1 MAKYE
6 PLARYLRRQKTA
18 EVELSFRDI
27 ERIVGGLLPKASTD
41 PKWWRAEDT
50 PSAPPQQRAFA
61 QAGYVPEPELKTERV
76 RFVRAASR
84 SPSASD
90 ARAD

>member
-6 PLARYLRRQKTA
+6 PLVRYLRRQKAT

-41 PKWWRAEDT
+41 LKWWRVEDT
-50 PSAPPQQRAFA
+50 PSALPQQRAFA
-61 QAGYVPEPELKTERV
+61 AAGYVPQPELKAERV
-76 RFVRAASR
+76 RFVR
-84 SPSASD
+84 SASPAPSVSD
-90 ARAD
+90 VRAG

>member
-27 ERIVGGLLPKASTD
+27 ERIVGGLLPKASSD
-41 PKWWRAEDT
+41 PKWWRAEDA
-50 PSAPPQQRAFA
+50 PSALPQQRAFA
-61 QAGYVPEPELKTERV
+61 QAGYVPESTHVYTYEGGQT
-76 RFVRAASR
+76 FTFH
-84 SPSASD
+84 
-90 ARAD
+90 ARIRRNCAK

>member
-6 PLARYLRRQKTA
+6 PLARYLRRQKAA

-27 ERIVGGLLPKASTD
+27 ERIVGGLLPKASCD
-41 PKWWRAEDT
+41 PKWWRAEDKL
-50 PSAPPQQRAFA
+50 SALPQQRAFA
-61 QAGYVPEPELKTERV
+61 QSGYVPEPHLKAERV
-76 RFVRAASR
+76 RFVRASSR
-84 SPSASD
+84 NPTAPD